1 MKKSVKRSLD
11 AYIRQMDR
19 IDLRVIACVI
29 LLSVFGLIMIY
40 SASAYS
46 CSTLAKYNYDSLY
59 LLKKQ
64 GIFVLA
70 GIVVMLLLQYFNYN
84 YLQKLAPIIFLVSVG
99 SLFLL
104 RTGLAVRSH
113 GAARWIRLGPVQL
126 QVAELVKIAM
136 VIMIAAFVAETCQS
150 GTAVQKYGSVF
161 VDILYDHTSGM
172 VMFLSNNLSSALII
186 LGIGFML
193 SFVFTNQ
200 EKLHGI
206 IAGIGLIGIFVG
218 RKLLAKNLPTQK
230 QLNASSSS
238 FRMGRFYAW
247 IDPERYA
254 GDQGFQP
261 LQGKYAVGLR
271 RFIWQGVRQQCAKI
285 RQNSRGTERYD
296 LFYRL

>member
-1 MKKSVKRSLD
+1 MNKSVKRSLD

-136 VIMIAAFVAETCQS
+136 VIMIAAFGKVTAGMDIVDKICQS
-150 GTAVQKYGSVF
+150 VQPIDNNGTVPADQQPKITAIKV
-161 VDILYDHTSGM
+161 
-172 VMFLSNNLSSALII
+172 
-186 LGIGFML
+186 
-193 SFVFTNQ
+193 
-200 EKLHGI
+200 
-206 IAGIGLIGIFVG
+206 
-218 RKLLAKNLPTQK
+218 
-230 QLNASSSS
+230 
-238 FRMGRFYAW
+238 
-247 IDPERYA
+247 ID
-254 GDQGFQP
+254 
-261 LQGKYAVGLR
+261 
-271 RFIWQGVRQQCAKI
+271 
-285 RQNSRGTERYD
+285 
-296 LFYRL
+296 

>member
-104 RTGLAVRSH
+104 KRGLLYALMVQRAGS
-113 GAARWIRLGPVQL
+113 AWDRFNCRLPNWLRLRW
-126 QVAELVKIAM
+126 
-136 VIMIAAFVAETCQS
+136 
-150 GTAVQKYGSVF
+150 
-161 VDILYDHTSGM
+161 
-172 VMFLSNNLSSALII
+172 SS
-186 LGIGFML
+186 
-193 SFVFTNQ
+193 
-200 EKLHGI
+200 
-206 IAGIGLIGIFVG
+206 
-218 RKLLAKNLPTQK
+218 
-230 QLNASSSS
+230 
-238 FRMGRFYAW
+238 
-247 IDPERYA
+247 
-254 GDQGFQP
+254 
-261 LQGKYAVGLR
+261 
-271 RFIWQGVRQQCAKI
+271 
-285 RQNSRGTERYD
+285 
-296 LFYRL
+296 